1 VKQLPEGTKDVSL
14 AIMQADGSFVEQPT
28 KRTVGVDEDILFY
41 VPYTGSDRVYLSG
54 DNQTWVSQNSM
65 AGCEAWLNATSPI
78 KEASPAQVTA
88 TFKAITSEVV
98 RELSQHM
105 GKSIVSLTERQLDM
119 QENGGEHCDTVALVC
134 IFQKADHS
142 QIVFF
147 LLFKLLFWVLIGMV
161 LYQCCCTRPEDEIV
175 VLDESVMAHPAYAV
189 ATRSSRCSRTM
200 VGDAHAE
207 HRTTPDQIHIV
218 EQPAHV
224 TMEQAFAE
232 SKQDLPMAER
242 RSPSPTV
249 VISDEPV
256 YNDEDGTT
264 TPTGAI

>member
-1 VKQLPEGTKDVSL
+1 
-14 AIMQADGSFVEQPT
+14 
-28 KRTVGVDEDILFY
+28 
-41 VPYTGSDRVYLSG
+41 
-54 DNQTWVSQNSM
+54 
-65 AGCEAWLNATSPI
+65 
-78 KEASPAQVTA
+78 
-88 TFKAITSEVV
+88 
-98 RELSQHM
+98 M
-105 GKSIVSLTERQLDM
+105 G
-119 QENGGEHCDTVALVC
+119 
-134 IFQKADHS
+134 
-142 QIVFF
+142 
-147 LLFKLLFWVLIGMV
+147 IGMV

-175 VLDESVMAHPAYAV
+175 VLDESPMIHPAYAV
-189 ATRSSRCSRTM
+189 ATRSSRCSRTFP
-200 VGDAHAE
+200 GDTLDHVVHQFSE

-249 VISDEPV
+249 VISDDPV